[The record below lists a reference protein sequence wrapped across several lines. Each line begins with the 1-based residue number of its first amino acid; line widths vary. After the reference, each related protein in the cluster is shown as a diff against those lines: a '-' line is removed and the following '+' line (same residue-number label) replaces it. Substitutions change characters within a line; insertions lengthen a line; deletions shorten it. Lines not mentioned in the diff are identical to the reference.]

1 MSALGREVDEYVA
14 VRRALGSKFPREEQV
29 LHSFVEFLEA
39 EGASTITTV
48 LAVRWA
54 TLSPEATRG
63 HWDRRLSTAR
73 GFARHMSAV
82 DPRTEVPPTG
92 LLGSGGPSRR
102 AEPYLYSPEEVSALL
117 DAARSARSPFVA
129 ATFETLLGLLAVSGM
144 RVGEALGLD
153 AGDLDVARG
162 LLVVRHSKFERSRE
176 VPLHP
181 STVRALTAYAALRDA
196 ALRRAGVTELLRH
209 PGREAPA
216 LRARVGTL
224 HAYCAT
230 GRAAAPVPPL
240 PAAHA

>member
-181 STVRALTAYAALRDA
+181 STVARATAYAALHDA
-196 ALRRAGVTELLRH
+196 RSKSRCHRASSSPRAGGACATS
-209 PGREAPA
+209 PCGNASPFS
-216 LRARVGTL
+216 
-224 HAYCAT
+224 AT